1 MACSTKTDS
10 PKGDAKT
17 NEDLYKRFA
26 DLVSS
31 WPSSPSL
38 SKYQLYRHGD
48 GWQGSLPLMVGAL
61 VADAC
66 FTVRPS
72 DIVVA
77 TLPKTGTTWIK
88 ALLYSTVLRREH
100 PVDSPDHPLN
110 SLGPHECIKFFE
122 FQLYTQN
129 KIPDLEEMPDPRLF
143 ATHIPFISLPRS
155 ILSSSCKIVYVCRDP
170 KDTVISLWGFLNKF
184 RIRDGRE
191 LLSAETA
198 ADFFCD
204 GVTMFGSYWDHVLG
218 YWRAHLAHPEQVL
231 FFRYEEMSRDPA
243 EHVRKLAEFVGRP
256 FGEDEE
262 KVGAVDAIVKLCSF
276 EHMIG
281 LEATNYGKTDIVIGE
296 VDNSWFF
303 RRGLVGD
310 WENHL
315 SPETARRIDA
325 ITEARFRGTGLL
337 V

>member
-1 MACSTKTDS
+1 V
-10 PKGDAKT
+10 P
-17 NEDLYKRFA
+17 
-26 DLVSS
+26 
-31 WPSSPSL
+31 
-38 SKYQLYRHGD
+38 
-48 GWQGSLPLMVGAL
+48 
-61 VADAC
+61 
-66 FTVRPS
+66 
-72 DIVVA
+72 
-77 TLPKTGTTWIK
+77 
-88 ALLYSTVLRREH
+88 
-100 PVDSPDHPLN
+100 
-110 SLGPHECIKFFE
+110 
-122 FQLYTQN
+122 
-129 KIPDLEEMPDPRLF
+129 
-143 ATHIPFISLPRS
+143 
-155 ILSSSCKIVYVCRDP
+155 CRNP
-170 KDTVISLWGFLNKF
+170 KDALISQWTFANKF
-184 RIRDGRE
+184 RERDGME
-191 LLSAETA
+191 PLSVETA

-204 GVTMFGSYWDHVLG
+204 GVTLFGPYWDHVLG